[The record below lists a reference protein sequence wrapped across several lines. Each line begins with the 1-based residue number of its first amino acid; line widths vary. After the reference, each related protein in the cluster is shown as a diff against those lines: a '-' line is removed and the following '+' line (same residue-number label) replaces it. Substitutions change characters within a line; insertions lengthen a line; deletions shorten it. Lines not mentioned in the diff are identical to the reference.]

1 MDCVNHVGTTAS
13 AYCQSCGKALCSGCV
28 RNAAGGQI
36 LCEPCSMAWQRFQ
49 QPFVPAPP
57 SGPNPAAAAV
67 LGLIPGVGAMYNGQ
81 FFKGLI
87 HVVIFAVLVS
97 ITSSIHGIFGIFIAA
112 WVLYQS
118 FEAYHTAK
126 ALRDGQTPPDP
137 LGLNEVGN
145 WLNLGAQP
153 RNPGQPAP
161 GQYPPTQAPGAYQPP
176 YAAGQYQAPYQT
188 PYPPPPGYPDPA
200 MPPIPPVPPLEWR
213 RREPIGAIVLI
224 ALGLL
229 FLLGQ
234 LDLFH
239 GRLFEFTWPLLL
251 ICLGVWLIVRRVG
264 DSQGDSK

>member
-1 MDCVNHVGTTAS
+1 M
-13 AYCQSCGKALCSGCV
+13 
-28 RNAAGGQI
+28 
-36 LCEPCSMAWQRFQ
+36 
-49 QPFVPAPP
+49 
-57 SGPNPAAAAV
+57 
-67 LGLIPGVGAMYNGQ
+67 
-81 FFKGLI
+81 
-87 HVVIFAVLVS
+87 LVS
-97 ITSSIHGIFGIFIAA
+97 ITSHYRIFGIFIAA
-112 WVLYQS
+112 WILYQS

-126 ALRDGQTPPDP
+126 ALREGQPPPDP

-153 RNPGQPAP
+153 RPSAGPADTAGVQPARSARRSSSGGVP
-161 GQYPPTQAPGAYQPP
+161 AAICGRAVPGALPDAVS
-176 YAAGQYQAPYQT
+176 AA
-188 PYPPPPGYPDPA
+188 PGYPDPA

-239 GRLFEFTWPLLL
+239 GRLFEFAWPLLL

-264 DSQGDSK
+264 DSRGDSK